1 MGAFGAQGARIESM
15 LANVEIR
22 FDVCPTVFSNDPVVN
37 LFVRDPGFLNRSRA
51 PRVPWLRNPQS
62 SIG

>member
-22 FDVCPTVFSNDPVVN
+22 FDVCPTGD
-37 LFVRDPGFLNRSRA
+37 A
-51 PRVPWLRNPQS
+51 
-62 SIG
+62 